1 MSNDKIIIVSNGHST
16 HIMVNGKLY
25 DHVSKV
31 EFTHDHTKGK
41 RDEAELLV
49 TVDHLPAE
57 VVRSAETKQG
67 FMKLVEEFARDESSI
82 SGGIRNSVERALA
95 ESQTVETAPVFIKG
109 E

>member
-1 MSNDKIIIVSNGHST
+1 MSNDKIIIVSNGHAT

-25 DHVSKV
+25 DRVSKV

-41 RDEAELLV
+41 RDEAKLLV

-57 VVRSAETKQG
+57 GVSSAEAKRG

-82 SGGIRNSVERALA
+82 SDTS
-95 ESQTVETAPVFIKG
+95 FY
-109 E
+109 